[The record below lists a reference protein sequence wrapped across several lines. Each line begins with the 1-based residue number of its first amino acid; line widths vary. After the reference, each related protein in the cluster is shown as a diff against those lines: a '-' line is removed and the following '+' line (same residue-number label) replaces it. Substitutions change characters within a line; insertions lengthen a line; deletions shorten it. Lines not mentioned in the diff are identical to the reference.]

1 MGLMSGLMGNAK
13 KANVAEIAQEYSTQ
27 LGAGEEMQYANN
39 RRPSGSGSVPRPR
52 TLLLVALTV
61 TLVFGVAACASE
73 KGTTDEATKEPT
85 PAAEESRTE
94 SASKALL
101 AAIASGEESGTGMKA
116 VRGVFV
122 PSGDLRNVYF
132 VAMEF
137 EATGIGKLVG
147 VWATN
152 GTKGE
157 GAIYAVDGTAQQYT
171 VWPHGNSTA
180 ANITIRDYGA
190 QAAKDALHD
199 RSPHR
204 GPTPV
209 SCPSSIP
216 DG

>member
-1 MGLMSGLMGNAK
+1 MGLMSRLMGNAS
-13 KANVAEIAQEYSTQ
+13 KADVAEIAQEYGT
-27 LGAGEEMQYANN
+27 LPGTGEEIQHAYN
-39 RRPSGSGSVPRPR
+39 RRPSGSVSVVKPR

-61 TLVFGVAACASE
+61 TLVFGAAACASE
-73 KGTTDEATKEPT
+73 EPTTGETTREPT

-101 AAIASGEESGTGMKA
+101 AAIASGEESGAGMKA

-122 PSGDLRNVYF
+122 HGGDLRNVYF

-137 EATGIGKLVG
+137 EATGVGKLVG

-152 GTKGE
+152 DTKGE
-157 GAIYAVDGTAQQYT
+157 GTIYAVDGTAQQYT

-199 RSPHR
+199 RSPDCS
-204 GPTPV
+204 PTPT
-209 SCPSSIP
+209 SCPPSQSE
-216 DG
+216 G